1 METVCLRVC
10 YRGLGLMPF
19 VYLARGQ
26 AAAASARADVC
37 VLTPA
42 RSSPANQSRLHSAI
56 SLPTAH
62 HTTPRPEL
70 SSPQNQPHLA
80 AKGDC
85 RMYKISQPA
94 EQGKRDLRIGNS
106 RFPVF
111 SCQRHILHLLSVP
124 AVYARICV
132 YGGGF
137 IRLCVLRSSQGPL
150 ICLDQIKVV
159 RDDKSCLRPSA

>member
-1 METVCLRVC
+1 MRVC

-37 VLTPA
+37 VRVCALTPA

-85 RMYKISQPA
+85 RTYKISRKA
-94 EQGKRDLRIGNS
+94 REILGKVTFVSLSSLASNIGYICYPCLL
-106 RFPVF
+106 FMLEYVF
-111 SCQRHILHLLSVP
+111 ME
-124 AVYARICV
+124 
-132 YGGGF
+132 GGF